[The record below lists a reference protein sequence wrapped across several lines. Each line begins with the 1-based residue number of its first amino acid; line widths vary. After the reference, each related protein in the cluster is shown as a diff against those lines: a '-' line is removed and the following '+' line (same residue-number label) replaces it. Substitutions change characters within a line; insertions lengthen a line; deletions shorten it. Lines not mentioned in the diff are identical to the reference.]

1 MERKITVACDGAADL
16 GDLFAERNIPYEPLT
31 VILGEREGLDGKEIT
46 PDDIYEY
53 YAKTKKTPKTSAV
66 PPERYAALF
75 EKYTAD
81 GGELIYICAASTK
94 SSCYNNAVHAAENF
108 NGVYVI
114 DSCSL
119 SAGIGLLALYADDL
133 VKTGEYTAK
142 EIVEK
147 VEERKNDVDLSLIVD
162 TMTFLYKGGRC
173 SGVAALI
180 ASVLKIHISLYMHD
194 GGELSIRK
202 KYIGSSAKAME
213 KYARDAAEH
222 NPIDPK
228 YVFIVHTR
236 PDRRI
241 LDNARAAVLEKCP
254 EANIIE
260 VEAGATI
267 TSHTGKGAFAI
278 IYLKRHHF

>member
-1 MERKITVACDGAADL
+1 MKRNITVACDGAADL
-16 GDLFAERNIPYEPLT
+16 GDLFEQRNIPYEPLN
-31 VILGEREGLDGKEIT
+31 VILGEREGLDGADIT

-53 YAKTKKTPKTSAV
+53 YARTKKTPKTSAV

-81 GGELIYICAASTK
+81 GGEVIYICLASKK
-94 SSCYNNAVHAAENF
+94 SCCYDNAVSAAKNF
-108 NGVYVI
+108 DGVYVI

-236 PDRRI
+236 PDRKI

-254 EANIIE
+254 DANIIE

-278 IYLKRHHF
+278 IYLKRR

>member
-1 MERKITVACDGAADL
+1 MKRNITVACDGAADL

-236 PDRRI
+236 PDRKI
-241 LDNARAAVLEKCP
+241 LDNARDAVLEKCP

>member
-1 MERKITVACDGAADL
+1 MKRNITVACDGAADL

-133 VKTGEYTAK
+133 AETGEYTAK
-142 EIVEK
+142 EIAEK
-147 VEERKNDVDLSLIVD
+147 VEERKKDVDLSLIVD

-213 KYARDAAEH
+213 KYARDAVSH

-236 PDRRI
+236 PDRKV
-241 LDNARAAVLEKCP
+241 LDNARSAILAVCP

-267 TSHTGKGAFAI
+267 TSHTGKGAYAV
-278 IYLKRHHF
+278 IYFKRR